1 MMIRCMV
8 RPVLRSPLPCHENL
22 NHMMPAVKKTILI
35 VDDDIDFLLQ
45 TRMKVE
51 SMGYATITAESQ
63 KEAGDIISKTRPDM
77 AILDL
82 MMENQDS
89 GFILSFKIKKRYP
102 EVPVIILTGVRAETG
117 IYFDVTDENN
127 RKWIRAD
134 AFVDKG
140 IRADV
145 LKVEIERLM
154 K

>member
-1 MMIRCMV
+1 
-8 RPVLRSPLPCHENL
+8 
-22 NHMMPAVKKTILI
+22 MPAVKKTILI